1 MENASTTRIT
11 HYTDVGDADG
21 SAEVPETTGDRRRGE
36 APRPV
41 LQAMESIMPAASPG
55 LTRLSPGLPKWN
67 QVVKRGRQKRTEESQ
82 QGVRIGKSVLERRAA
97 KIVVGTGAARDIKMI
112 TTKRAAIHNQ
122 GAEILA
128 SISLEEQAE
137 NSDNELSLVGQELLE
152 IKKFIFTGR
161 NCPGFRCLHIAK
173 CVALCLP
180 GIQWARILLLGVFD
194 IETLVKSNLRGGE
207 SKVSKGGDGE
217 RRSGLDE
224 IKVKAIM
231 DAVMSKHSVSA
242 GQIGTAL
249 NGKMAELRLAMSR
262 KNVN

>member
-112 TTKRAAIHNQ
+112 TTKRDEGKEGASGHPPAAEQ
-122 GAEILA
+122 PLDQTDRAGAELKQPPSKKTALEDLLGGTFDEPVAQHFSQIDA
-128 SISLEEQAE
+128 EMNKCRAETSISL
-137 NSDNELSLVGQELLE
+137 NSCAALQSLSSV
-152 IKKFIFTGR
+152 
-161 NCPGFRCLHIAK
+161 
-173 CVALCLP
+173 
-180 GIQWARILLLGVFD
+180 RIV
-194 IETLVKSNLRGGE
+194 
-207 SKVSKGGDGE
+207 VSKTYY
-217 RRSGLDE
+217 SA
-224 IKVKAIM
+224 IKN
-231 DAVMSKHSVSA
+231 MSFVWSSA
-242 GQIGTAL
+242 L
-249 NGKMAELRLAMSR
+249 GKDVC
-262 KNVN
+262 NVHINHI